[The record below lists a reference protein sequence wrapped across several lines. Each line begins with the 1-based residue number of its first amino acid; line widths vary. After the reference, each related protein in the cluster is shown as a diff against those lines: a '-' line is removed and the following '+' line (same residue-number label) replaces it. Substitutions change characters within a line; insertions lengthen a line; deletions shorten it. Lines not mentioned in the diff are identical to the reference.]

1 MKHMW
6 RVDDSKTFLSPAE
19 NLKPCMCHL
28 GRSHYVLSILYPMI
42 SSVTPWFFGGYL
54 WRIRSQLE
62 KISTVTPCCL
72 QESTSGR
79 NETSRSG
86 RYLRRASPPLHPGD
100 PEKPSETSLVKSWKG
115 LQNPYWIKNIIFIY
129 NIWYIKCPY
138 THRTCHHICRK
149 LPLWSLMQFRLN
161 QQICLQGRRV
171 KTDSST
177 SVNFSALQLILF
189 KGDMFG
195 FHVRFSE
202 VHNKFITHHNS
213 SLEN

>member
-1 MKHMW
+1 MTPKH
-6 RVDDSKTFLSPAE
+6 SFPPPKTWNPACAIWDGLITYFRYSIQWSLWLHVFL
-19 NLKPCMCHL
+19 
-28 GRSHYVLSILYPMI
+28 
-42 SSVTPWFFGGYL
+42 GGYL

-115 LQNPYWIKNIIFIY
+115 LQNPYWTKHIIFIH

-138 THRTCHHICRK
+138 PHRTCHPSH
-149 LPLWSLMQFRLN
+149 LPESAFMVINAVPFKPTNLPPGAQGENWFIYFSQFFRAAA
-161 QQICLQGRRV
+161 
-171 KTDSST
+171 DS
-177 SVNFSALQLILF
+177 FQR
-189 KGDMFG
+189 G
-195 FHVRFSE
+195 HVWVSC
-202 VHNKFITHHNS
+202 
-213 SLEN
+213 